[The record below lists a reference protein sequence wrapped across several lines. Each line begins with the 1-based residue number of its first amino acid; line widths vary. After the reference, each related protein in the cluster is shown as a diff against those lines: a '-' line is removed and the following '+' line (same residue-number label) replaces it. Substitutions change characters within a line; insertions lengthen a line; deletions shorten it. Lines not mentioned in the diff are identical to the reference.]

1 MSGAFGWGGKD
12 RAADRNSSNGTAGFG
27 SAYGA
32 YQQPASPGTR
42 GGALAGA
49 GVMGADSVATPRPGG
64 AAAASPVDLS
74 PKDLAAEADNVL
86 IVSMDVT
93 GSMGDWRDEI
103 YRRMP
108 LLYKEAQA
116 LLGQSLAVL
125 FVAFGDVKFGDKI
138 WVTRFGAG
146 PELDALLDSLP
157 RSAGGGGDEEE
168 SPELVALYVLTRV
181 DVSRARNIYF
191 WTITDERPAEQIDP
205 QLAQQYV
212 GVQAPPAA
220 RTTKAVFDALA
231 LKMRP
236 FVVLKRADSGVYDP
250 DRIRGAWERARAR
263 SRARAAPRRRPARR
277 RRDAGG
283 GRQDHRPDRRL
294 HRLAPGAAG
303 RDRARRRQH
312 RDRAALGRPR
322 AGRRR
327 PAPAP
332 RRPLQVPAPR
342 RRGADDDRAPDSPQV
357 VDENASSDR
366 SC

>member
-146 PELDALLDSLP
+146 PELDVLLDSLP

-205 QLAQQYV
+205 QLARQYV
-212 GVQAPPAA
+212 GVQALPAA

-236 FVVLKRADSGVYDP
+236 FVVLKRADTGSYDP
-250 DRIRGAWERARAR
+250 DRIRGAWERALGRERVLPLDDGRRVVDVMLAVVAKTTGQTAAFTASLQARQGGTAHGAVNIATVQRSVALVPDGAAPLQLPVAR
-263 SRARAAPRRRPARR
+263 SKCLLPDGAAPMTIAPPT
-277 RRDAGG
+277 
-283 GRQDHRPDRRL
+283 HRK
-294 HRLAPGAAG
+294 
-303 RDRARRRQH
+303 
-312 RDRAALGRPR
+312 
-322 AGRRR
+322 
-327 PAPAP
+327 
-332 RRPLQVPAPR
+332 
-342 RRGADDDRAPDSPQV
+342 
-357 VDENASSDR
+357 
-366 SC
+366 